1 MARNRLMFEPDD
13 SETIRTA
20 PQAEQQTEEI
30 EYGDPVYLDETA
42 RSARSLR
49 TLIAAGV
56 ILILLLMLGAGAF
69 YLWRSPEKSLPEG
82 RITLDGARDR
92 YYIPE
97 SDLTEALK
105 KGRQQ
110 YLQLAR
116 DDARRTFHRILDDST
131 DDRERSIAHIYLG
144 VMALEEDRPGQAK
157 HHFLSAYR
165 LDESS
170 VGALV
175 NLAIVERKLG
185 NREEA
190 QRYAEQA
197 KKLAPKDPAVAMILA
212 NLLLESSN
220 PEKAEEIYREGMSQS
235 PDDTIMR
242 YNLGLALLRQNKL
255 DEAELEFNRLV
266 EMFPSDPLAVRAL
279 AYLGQIAFMKNRPE
293 QSAQYFRR
301 AAALAPDEA
310 RYHYNL
316 GVALLRLR
324 DNQGALQAFDQAL
337 KAGGSDADVF
347 QSLAHAYE
355 RLNEPAMAAKALE
368 RALFMNPQN
377 VNVLFQLGDLHHRQ
391 RDLLRAAENY
401 RKIVN
406 ITPGDTNTKEALIRL
421 GRVYRE
427 MERYQDSA
435 DVLGRAAALSP
446 EDGQVLYELGLTYR
460 MGNRFDNAVAA
471 WRKAL
476 QNGVKL
482 DRSDERTIR
491 LALGDSYRAK
501 GAYDLALNEYR
512 QVEARNREVPVV
524 EEDAELNLRLGALY
538 RDLKDAARASEY
550 YRRVYEAASSS
561 PAQRRD
567 AAKDMAALYLKD
579 ADRAAL
585 DEAGSW
591 AYRAARLDQTD
602 AETQLL
608 RAEILLRTESGVDR
622 EKAIEILMAVVN
634 SKLPSGLEAKTYL
647 LLGDAYYKN
656 GEYRRAV
663 EALETASEYDPSNSE
678 ILKKK
683 RLAVA
688 ALRSGGR

>member
-1 MARNRLMFEPDD
+1 MAKNRLMFEPDGP
-13 SETIRTA
+13 ETIRPA
-20 PQAEQQTEEI
+20 PEKDNETI
-30 EYGDPVYLDETA
+30 EYGDPVYLDGTA
-42 RSARSLR
+42 RSVRSFR
-49 TLIAAGV
+49 TLIISGV
-56 ILILLLMLGAGAF
+56 ILILLLVIGAGAF
-69 YLWRSPEKSLPEG
+69 YLWRSAPEGSPEG
-82 RITLDGARDR
+82 RISLDGARDR

-97 SDLTEALK
+97 SDLTDALK

-116 DDARRTFHRILDDST
+116 DDARRTFQKILDEST
-131 DDRERSIAHIYLG
+131 SDKERSIAHIFLG

-157 HHFLSAYR
+157 HHFLSAYK

-170 VGALV
+170 VGALI

-197 KKLAPKDPAVAMILA
+197 KELAPNDPAVAMILA
-212 NLLLESSN
+212 NLLLESSD
-220 PEKAEEIYREGMSQS
+220 PEKAEEIYREGMSRS

-242 YNLGLALLRQNKL
+242 YNLGLALIRQNKL

-279 AYLGQIAFMKNRPE
+279 AYLGQIAFLKNRPE
-293 QSAQYFRR
+293 QAVQYYRR
-301 AAALAPDEA
+301 AIGLAPDEA

-316 GVALLRLR
+316 GVVLLRMR
-324 DNQGALQAFDQAL
+324 DNQGALEAFDNAL

-347 QSLAHAYE
+347 QNLALAYE
-355 RLNEPAMAAKALE
+355 RLNEPTLAAKALE
-368 RALFMNPQN
+368 RALLINPQS
-377 VNVLFQLGDLHHRQ
+377 VEGLFQLGDLYHRQ
-391 RDLLRAAENY
+391 KDLLRAAENY

-435 DVLGRAAALSP
+435 DVLGRAVTLSP
-446 EDGQVLYELGLTYR
+446 NEGQVLYELGLTYR
-460 MGNRFDNAVAA
+460 MGNRFDDAVAV

-482 DRSDERTIR
+482 ERADERTIR

-501 GAYDLALNEYR
+501 GAYDLAINEYR
-512 QVEARNREVPVV
+512 QVEARNREAPVV
-524 EEDAELNLRLGALY
+524 EDDAELHLRLGALY
-538 RDLKDAARASEY
+538 RDLKDAGKASEY
-550 YRRVYEAASSS
+550 YRRVYEGASSS

-567 AAKDMAALYLKD
+567 AAKDMASLYLKE
-579 ADRAAL
+579 ADRASL

-591 AYRAARLDQTD
+591 AYKAARLDQSD

-608 RAEILLRTESGVDR
+608 RAEILLRNESGVDR
-622 EKAIEILMAVVN
+622 EKAIEILMAVAH
-634 SKLPSGLEAKTYL
+634 SRLPSGLEAKTYL

-663 EALETASEYDPSNSE
+663 EALETASEYDPGNSE

-683 RLAVA
+683 RLAVS
-688 ALRSGGR
+688 ALRSEGR